1 MTSVPEIADRI
12 RSAAM
17 HWHLTVGEK
26 LAGGSYSAVHAARD
40 EFGQDL
46 VLKVPETRAAT
57 GDVTGA
63 EPEALA
69 AWASTGAAV
78 ALVDATADALL
89 LVRSGRAR

>member
-1 MTSVPEIADRI
+1 
-12 RSAAM
+12 
-17 HWHLTVGEK
+17 
-26 LAGGSYSAVHAARD
+26 
-40 EFGQDL
+40 

-63 EPEALA
+63 EAAALA